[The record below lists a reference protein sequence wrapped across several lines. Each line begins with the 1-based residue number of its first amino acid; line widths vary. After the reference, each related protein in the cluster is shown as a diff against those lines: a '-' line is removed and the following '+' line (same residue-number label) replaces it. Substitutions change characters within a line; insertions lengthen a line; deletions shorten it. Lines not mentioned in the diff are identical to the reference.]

1 MLRNVTTTQSECSRE
16 SDKQRM
22 FSAVRALDGGLSAL
36 DRCVLCS
43 VVEWLQLQL
52 QHRVHQ
58 ATDDRRT
65 GWSLM
70 PARRCSHSLVYSRSR
85 RGKCAFS
92 RCSSDVLQ
100 RARLPSAPATKYER
114 EKNKR

>member
-1 MLRNVTTTQSECSRE
+1 MLRNVNTTQSECSRE
-16 SDKQRM
+16 SGNQRM

-36 DRCVLCS
+36 DRSVLCS

-100 RARLPSAPATKYER
+100 RARLPSAPATKYDR